1 MIFVTDINKY
11 TMKIFLI
18 NIILFLFVT
27 GIEAQ
32 SYISGR
38 VTNRKGESL
47 TGANIYIKNTYEG
60 CTAGGEGQFMLETRL
75 TGSQILVVSFIG
87 YINFEEEIAL
97 DNSNLRFDIVLKES
111 SNSID
116 AAVINAGFFEA
127 SDRKKSV
134 LLKPLDIVTTASSEG
149 DIYGAVNTLPGT
161 QTVGETGR
169 LFVRGGDSY
178 ETKTFMDGMLV
189 RSPYTSGLPDIPVR
203 GRFSPFLF
211 NGMLF
216 STGGYSAEYGQA
228 LSSALILNTNALP
241 EEDVTSISL
250 LSVGCGASHTRR
262 WDNTS
267 LTISSDYVNLTPYFR
282 IINHNLDWVK
292 EPESI
297 GGTAVFRKKVRKEGL
312 IKTFSSLSHSSSSL
326 YYPDYDTNS
335 DDLIKLTDNNF
346 YFNTTYSDMLND
358 RWMIKGGV
366 ACNYD
371 SENINVNNDRIND
384 IARVIQSRISL
395 IDNMSDYFSVKFG
408 GEILSIKYNQLI
420 SEYRNNY
427 DIGYLNNISSVFIEA
442 EIKAGNRAA
451 GRIGTR
457 AEHSSLLKEA
467 NLAPRLSLA
476 YKISKRGQ
484 LSFAWGTFYQSPRD
498 EYLKFDDQLSSEKAV
513 HYILN
518 YQYQFENRT
527 LRVEA
532 YYKSYNKLV
541 KYEDTDTPYTYG
553 YNSINNLG
561 YGYARGIDIFWR
573 DKKTLKNADYW
584 ISYSYIDTK
593 RDHEDFPEPAT
604 PTFVSDHNLSVVFK
618 YWISKLNNQL
628 SITYKLASGRP
639 YYNPNNAEF
648 LRDRTK
654 AYQNL
659 SINSSYLT
667 QLFGKFTI
675 IHFSVNNLLGFD
687 NIFSYKYS
695 SEPGANDIF
704 EAHPVKPYAK
714 RTFILAI
721 FISIK

>member
-1 MIFVTDINKY
+1 
-11 TMKIFLI
+11 MKIFLI
-18 NIILFLFVT
+18 NIILFLFVA

-32 SYISGR
+32 SYITGR
-38 VTNRKGESL
+38 VTNRKGDPL
-47 TGANIYIKNTYEG
+47 TGANIYLKNTYEG
-60 CTAGGEGQFMLETRL
+60 CTSGGEGQFMLETRL

-134 LLKPLDIVTTASSEG
+134 LLEPLDIVTTASSEG

-189 RSPYTSGLPDIPVR
+189 QSPYTSGLPDIPVR

-241 EEDVTSISL
+241 EEDVTSISF

-267 LTISSDYVNLTPYFR
+267 LTVSSDYVNLTPYFR
-282 IINHNLDWVK
+282 IINHNLDWIK

-297 GGTAVFRKKVRKEGL
+297 GGTVVFRQKVRKEGL

-346 YFNTTYSDMLND
+346 YFNTTYDDMFND
-358 RWMIKGGV
+358 RWMIKAGV

-371 SENINVNNDRIND
+371 SENININNDRIND
-384 IARVIQSRISL
+384 ITKVIQSRISFK
-395 IDNMSDYFSVKFG
+395 DNLSDYFSVKFG
-408 GEILSIKYNQLI
+408 GEILSIKYSQLI
-420 SEYRNNY
+420 NEYQNNY
-427 DIGYLNNISSVFIEA
+427 DNGYLNNISSLFVEA
-442 EIKAGNRAA
+442 EIKAGSRAA

-498 EYLKFDDQLSSEKAV
+498 EYLKFDDQLSSE
-513 HYILN
+513 
-518 YQYQFENRT
+518 
-527 LRVEA
+527 
-532 YYKSYNKLV
+532 
-541 KYEDTDTPYTYG
+541 
-553 YNSINNLG
+553 
-561 YGYARGIDIFWR
+561 
-573 DKKTLKNADYW
+573 
-584 ISYSYIDTK
+584 
-593 RDHEDFPEPAT
+593 
-604 PTFVSDHNLSVVFK
+604 
-618 YWISKLNNQL
+618 
-628 SITYKLASGRP
+628 
-639 YYNPNNAEF
+639 
-648 LRDRTK
+648 
-654 AYQNL
+654 
-659 SINSSYLT
+659 
-667 QLFGKFTI
+667 
-675 IHFSVNNLLGFD
+675 
-687 NIFSYKYS
+687 
-695 SEPGANDIF
+695 
-704 EAHPVKPYAK
+704 
-714 RTFILAI
+714 LAI
-721 FISIK
+721 HNI